1 MTKKIYLDDRE
12 LLRKE
17 NNNNLIEEWAKF
29 MKRSFKEV
37 ETRTNSHERML
48 KLMKLELQILAT
60 MRPHFTPINV
70 TKSLKPDDIKCLQ
83 EH

>member
-1 MTKKIYLDDRE
+1 M
-12 LLRKE
+12 
-17 NNNNLIEEWAKF
+17 
-29 MKRSFKEV
+29 